1 MIEMQD
7 TARLQPRSGVR
18 TMMRA
23 ILFIAA
29 SSILLVHASTAS
41 AASIVTEWLDE
52 ALPDAQDVAWEPT
65 VGSRF
70 LAILHTAMYDAW
82 TAYDPVAVGVVSGT
96 TLKNHGGPDNEAN
109 KREAISHAAY
119 TVLYALAPPHRHS
132 LIERMQALGYDPNA
146 DTPPAKIGRQAA
158 NAVLFAFRQ
167 DGANELGG
175 FADTTGY
182 APRNSDA
189 PDAWQPLE
197 FFGKRQLPMTPH
209 WSRVMPF
216 ALVRADQ
223 FRPIAPPVLGTDEW
237 SRQIDVLIK
246 TSSALTDLQKA
257 EAEYWGIW
265 GMAPPPQLFE
275 LTKFFSDT
283 NDLRLDDDVKLFFV
297 VANAILDASIAT
309 WDSKYVYDYIR
320 PITAIHRLGDT
331 KIKTWRPRSL
341 PTVLAY
347 STPSTQESAVHESAI
362 IPAGTGEVRAADWE
376 PYLPTP
382 PFPAYVS
389 GHSAITAAW
398 ARAMELATGRPDLNL
413 RKTIRHLY
421 VEQRELAQPVTLDYP
436 TFASAAEASGMSRIW
451 AGVHWPADNERGQK
465 LGRQVGEIVWQR
477 AQQFILGTASPSTAV
492 FSALHPPYWFYD
504 NEIKERPAHFQTAGG
519 LAIDLP
525 AEGAGAWRS
534 IVVDPM
540 PAGSYQ
546 LRLKIATTGD
556 QAIQLNVS
564 VQAQASEQS
573 SFVLL
578 GATDT
583 VISAASS
590 ASVVTVPWKSDG
602 LQSFRVSIEAR
613 SKTGSGQVLI
623 SAINATRIWP
633 VVAGSPR
640 YYEPSSA
647 GQ

>member
-1 MIEMQD
+1 MIETQGA
-7 TARLQPRSGVR
+7 ARLQPSSRAR
-18 TMMRA
+18 TMTRA

-29 SSILLVHASTAS
+29 SLSPLVDVHLSTAS

-70 LAILHTAMYDAW
+70 LAILHTAIYDAW

-96 TLKNHGGPDNEAN
+96 TLKNKGGANNEAN

-119 TVLYALAPPHRHS
+119 TVLRALAPSHRHS

-146 DTPPAKIGRQAA
+146 DTAPAKIGRQAA
-158 NAVLFAFRQ
+158 NAVLAACRE

-182 APRNSDA
+182 APRKSDA

-197 FFGKRQLPMTPH
+197 FFGKHQLPTTPQ
-209 WSRVMPF
+209 WGRVLPF
-216 ALVRADQ
+216 ALIRADQ
-223 FRPIAPPVLGTDEW
+223 FRPIAPPAPGTDEW
-237 SRQIDVLIK
+237 SRQIDAMIK
-246 TSSALTDLQKA
+246 SSGALTDLQKA
-257 EAEYWGIW
+257 EAEYWGIS
-265 GMAPPPQLFE
+265 GIAPPPQLFE

-297 VANAILDASIAT
+297 IANAILDASIAT

-320 PITAIHRLGDT
+320 PITAIHKLGDT
-331 KIKTWRPRSL
+331 KIRSWRPRSL
-341 PTVLAY
+341 PTALAY
-347 STPSTQESAVHESAI
+347 STPSTQKSAAYDSAI
-362 IPAGTGEVRAADWE
+362 IPAGTGEVRAADWA

-389 GHSAITAAW
+389 GHSAFTAAW
-398 ARAMELATGRPDLNL
+398 ARVMELASGRSALNF
-413 RKTIRHLY
+413 RTTVRHLY

-451 AGVHWPADNERGQK
+451 AGVHWPADNEQGQE
-465 LGRQVGEIVWQR
+465 LGRRVGENAWQR
-477 AQQFILGTASPSTAV
+477 AQQFVLGTASPATAV
-492 FSALHPPYWFYD
+492 FFTLYPPYWFHE
-504 NEIKERPAHFQTAGG
+504 NKITERPAHFQTAGG

-525 AEGAGAWRS
+525 AGGAGAWRS
-534 IVVDPM
+534 IVIDPM
-540 PAGSYQ
+540 PAGIYE
-546 LRLKIATTGD
+546 LRLKITVTGD
-556 QAIQLNVS
+556 QAIHLNVS
-564 VQAQASEQS
+564 VQASEQTS
-573 SFVLL
+573 STPL
-578 GATDT
+578 GATDAA
-583 VISAASS
+583 ISAASS
-590 ASVVTVPWKSDG
+590 ASAVTVPWTSDG
-602 LQSFRVSIEAR
+602 LRPFRMSIEAR
-613 SKTGSGQVLI
+613 SNTGSGRVLI

-647 GQ
+647 GH